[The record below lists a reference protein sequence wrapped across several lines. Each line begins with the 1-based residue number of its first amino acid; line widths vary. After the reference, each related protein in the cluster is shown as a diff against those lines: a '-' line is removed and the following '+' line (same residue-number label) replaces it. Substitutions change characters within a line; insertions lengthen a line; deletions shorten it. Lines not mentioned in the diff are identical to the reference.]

1 MYGYKGGEVV
11 KAELKKGSVNQIIK
25 DTVIYGA
32 GDFLDS
38 IAMVVKGRIR
48 VHGYGINLVVG
59 SGCFLGIR
67 DLNRG
72 AHSVTYTA
80 QTNAVIYVFPSSG
93 AMSDIRRIM
102 QINKDYV
109 ALMVAGLHRSLAEQE
124 KAYEE
129 LQQAAQGAYE
139 MINRVYQK
147 CRETS
152 KQTGAAF
159 AQIPVLEN
167 LHPFDD
173 PQMLPLDK
181 VRYYQACAKVP
192 MDVQKAFY
200 GSSAEICLYH
210 VREQVDLMH
219 QLHEYSK
226 ALAEYLE
233 LLIRYL
239 VLDNRNLY
247 HAVADYVLV
256 LQRAGLEQPEIMSG
270 LDDVVDQ
277 VNVLETVLL
286 KRADVEVPIDRN
298 AMEEIYFNLLNPV
311 RSAGNSLE
319 MTGDTLAL
327 VEDTMI
333 NAAELV
339 DTLGSILSFGEVD
352 PETAERFEALVS
364 RFEELEDKESS
375 ADEVRDLRRA
385 LMKDYYP
392 IYEQVFWKDY
402 HSAEETPVEADLF
415 LRYGFLSERLLREDL
430 IEVLLSLDSSMAG
443 QTGCHVYDMKEWLQA
458 IASGERMPSK
468 NEFDMDY
475 EESLRDKVKNK
486 EITKQ
491 QQENLLK
498 DQTQKV
504 HFEVMN
510 MFRST
515 HRLVSGQIITFV
527 PFLYTE
533 NCTALEKNFLSKDK
547 VCAAFNRL
555 RRIDFSA
562 FYRESL
568 FQKQVEGIDKEFI
581 QEEVC
586 PDIIIMPTTG
596 SKDIM
601 WQEMSGRKRN
611 SPGRMILPAF
621 MEGDLDKAVVHLAGS
636 FRWELCRTMQG
647 VYWNNIQY
655 KSLTSEYS
663 DFLQFYRKNRELSDD
678 RKEKLKLQ
686 IQKHRNNSREI
697 FAADYSSW
705 ILHESQGGM
714 LLSKPVREIMATYCP
729 FTREIRENLEGQPV
743 FQNAMARFQRERA
756 KKLREYDLKFR
767 IWEKNHVQVPEEI
780 LQTKDFYE
788 K

>member
-25 DTVIYGA
+25 DTVIYGT

-173 PQMLPLDK
+173 LQMLPLDK

-611 SPGRMILPAF
+611 TPGRMILPAF

>member
-1 MYGYKGGEVV
+1 M

-25 DTVIYGA
+25 DTVIYGT

-173 PQMLPLDK
+173 PQMLLLDK

-611 SPGRMILPAF
+611 TPGRMILPAF